1 MFGFECTI
9 RDLNEHLT
17 FDTDMHIHIY
27 DCTSRNCPTIGINEH
42 FNQIF
47 RAKAR
52 SLILYAIITPWNA
65 WWAWWTHSSRNVAW
79 PELSPQ
85 TKYAQSSEYSAN
97 YFSLQVYKLWLT
109 GMASAKDLSA
119 PQNCRSL
126 VLAQPLLLPLLQILF
141 LFLFQFQ
148 VPNATAASGSGWTLA
163 GHLRTTSSS
172 LALQWQGEKWR
183 ITWRAYNA
191 DYGI

>member
-1 MFGFECTI
+1 MNTWLSI
-9 RDLNEHLT
+9 QTYVRT
-17 FDTDMHIHIY
+17 QIY

-65 WWAWWTHSSRNVAW
+65 RWAWTHSSRNVAW

-97 YFSLQVYKLWLT
+97 YFSLQVYKHWLT

-119 PQNCRSL
+119 PQTCTSL
-126 VLAQPLLLPLLQILF
+126 VLTIPLPLLQILF